1 MKYIYG
7 PVNSRRIG
15 RSLGVSLTDF
25 KTCNFDCVYCQLGR
39 TRNRY
44 LQRKE
49 YVKIEE
55 IFAEFSSWM
64 ECNPD
69 QAKELDYVTLSGTGE
84 PLLNIRIDELIR
96 RIKKATTVPVCVITN
111 SSLLSSSEA
120 RQQLLQAELIIP
132 SLDAVTDAIF
142 QAIDRPDPQIKVGD
156 IISGLIELRKEF
168 KGKIWLE
175 VMLIKGMNDS
185 PAHIRRLKEAID
197 QIKPD
202 KVQLNSPARNTAEA
216 GALKVD
222 DIRLKEI
229 QDLIGPN
236 CEIF

>member
-15 RSLGVSLTDF
+15 KSLGISLTDF

-39 TRNRY
+39 TKTRY

-55 IFAEFSSWM
+55 ICAEFLSWL
-64 ECNPD
+64 ENNPGP
-69 QAKELDYVTLSGTGE
+69 AKELDYITLSGTGE
-84 PLLNIRIDELIR
+84 PLLNIRIDELIS
-96 RIKKATTVPVCVITN
+96 RIKRASSVPVCVITN

-120 RQQLLQAELIIP
+120 RQQLARADLIIP
-132 SLDAVTDAIF
+132 SLDAVTQEIF
-142 QAIDRPDPQIKVGD
+142 QAVDRPDTTIKVGD

-175 VMLIKGMNDS
+175 VMLIKGVNDS
-185 PAHIRRLKEAID
+185 PAHIRGLKEAIG

-202 KVQLNSPARNTAEA
+202 KIQLNSPARNTAETDVFP
-216 GALKVD
+216 VD
-222 DIRLKEI
+222 PERLKQI
-229 QDLIGPN
+229 QDILGGN
-236 CEIF
+236 CEVF